1 MKKHILMV
9 LATEKFRDIEYI
21 VPRAFFEQ
29 NNLSVSTSSATKVST
44 GRFGFK
50 VHNDILNTEI
60 VEKQYDALF
69 FVGGAGSLQ
78 YLEDKQLKT
87 VVECFVEV
95 GKPVAAICAAPR
107 NLVRWGLLAGKNVT
121 AHNGDGT
128 FPDFAILHGAIP
140 QVHETVVVEGN
151 ILTGNGPEA
160 SEELALELLRAL
172 KD

>member
-1 MKKHILMV
+1 MV
-9 LATEKFRDIEYI
+9 LAAEKFRDIEYI

-29 NNLSVSTSSATKVST
+29 NSLCVSTSSSAKVSV

-50 VHNDILNTEI
+50 VHNDVLNTEI

-69 FVGGAGSLQ
+69 LVGGAGSLQ
-78 YLEDKQLKT
+78 YLDDKQLKT
-87 VVECFVEV
+87 VVECFIVV

-107 NLVRWGLLAGKNVT
+107 NLVKWGLLTGKNVT

-128 FPDFAILHGAIP
+128 FPDFAKLHGAIP
-140 QVHETVVVEGN
+140 HAHKTVVIEGN

-160 SEELALELLRAL
+160 SEELALELLRIL
-172 KD
+172 GD